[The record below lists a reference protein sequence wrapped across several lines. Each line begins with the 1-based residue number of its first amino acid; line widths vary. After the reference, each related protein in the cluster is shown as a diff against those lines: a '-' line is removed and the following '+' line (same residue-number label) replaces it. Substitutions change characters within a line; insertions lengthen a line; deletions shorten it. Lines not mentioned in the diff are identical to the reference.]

1 MKSFI
6 HANNDSLPVIVH
18 VVRRY
23 GRVGGMENYVWNLT
37 HGLARS
43 GINIAVICEEV
54 FGEPSGHIEIC
65 LAEKTLHKRR
75 WRAML
80 GFRASVQIVIESR
93 FRGREFI
100 VHSHERSL
108 NHHITTFHG
117 PPIRAAPSFFFF
129 FRLNPRIRACQR
141 MELNELPSHLLQ
153 IALPVSHQIRKAL
166 ARNYPGIAE
175 KRVLVAWPG
184 VDTTKNH
191 SYGLALNEAQPSK
204 FLFVGK
210 EWKRKGLDLAIRLVT
225 GYQRQIDS
233 EVILDVYGPLE
244 SDLPRGLRDFPRVNF
259 RGWRDEIPWEQYSVL
274 IHPARQEPFGMV
286 VAEARQQGIPVLA
299 SKQVGAAEVG
309 FDGVVTIDFSES
321 LDAQIEDLK
330 QIANNPGLH
339 SPEVKWSWDDLV
351 NLHLNE
357 VYPSVESG
365 WLE

>member
-1 MKSFI
+1 MKSVI
-6 HANNDSLPVIVH
+6 YANSDALPVIVH

-43 GINIAVICEEV
+43 GIKIAVICEEV
-54 FGEPSGHIEIC
+54 FGEPASHIEIF

-80 GFRASVQIVIESR
+80 GFRASVQIEIESR

-117 PPIRAAPSFFFF
+117 PPIRATASFSLMD
-129 FRLNPRIRACQR
+129 RLNPRIRAWQR
-141 MELNELPSHLLQ
+141 MEVDEVSTESVQ
-153 IALPVSHQIRKAL
+153 IVLPVSNQIRKAL
-166 ARNYPGIAE
+166 ARNYPGMSE

-184 VDTTKNH
+184 VNTDKNQG
-191 SYGLALNEAQPSK
+191 SGVASNEALPAK
-204 FLFVGK
+204 FLFVGR

-225 GYQRQIDS
+225 TYQRQIDA
-233 EVILDVYGPLE
+233 EAILDVYGPLE
-244 SDLPRGLRDFPRVNF
+244 SDLPRGLRSSPIANF
-259 RGWRDEIPWEQYSVL
+259 KGWCDEIPWEQYSAL

-286 VAEARQQGIPVLA
+286 VAEARQQGIPVLI

-309 FDGVVTIDFSES
+309 FDGVVTIDFTES

-330 QIANNPGLH
+330 QITHDAGLKF
-339 SPEVKWSWDDLV
+339 PEVKWSWDDLV
-351 NLHLNE
+351 NLHLTE
-357 VYPSVESG
+357 VYPSVESH